1 MQLLFILLSL
11 SFAASI
17 RETQPTL
24 SECRQGIVNHKA
36 DESVTYQAG
45 STASGSKVK
54 PADLPSNRDFGL
66 GKDAVIPL
74 DIPLK
79 DYAQGYTATPNDA
92 VNATVKDSKIY
103 TGIVDMQDG
112 KIRINGQSTD
122 NPDEEKLREKC
133 KQIYPDLK

>member
-36 DESVTYQAG
+36 DKSVTYQAG
-45 STASGSKVK
+45 STASGDKVK
-54 PADLPSNRDFGL
+54 PADLSRNRDFGL

-79 DYAQGYTATPNDA
+79 DYAQGYTATPNSA
-92 VNATVKDSKIY
+92 VNATVQDSKIY
-103 TGIVDMQDG
+103 TGIVDMHDG

-122 NPDEEKLREKC
+122 NPDEEELREQCAKL
-133 KQIYPDLK
+133 YPDLK